1 MIRFWRLNERTVDS
15 LGLSCTEDGLFLGR
29 TPLIERRGK
38 RHVVRAQ
45 GEIDR
50 LLKRAYHGEQAADR
64 LMPGLA
70 TVAAA
75 LNADD
80 QCLARIAAVH
90 LQIPDLPSEAARNG
104 MEAEEILIKSFDSS
118 VLLPPAGFHKAS
130 PDDPEHPGWPKG
142 TEGGLGGKFRPKDA
156 PEPVIT
162 QEAKDRIRR
171 IVVRRALRSG
181 ALAVLRLTAEAA
193 ANAIPFV
200 GLAADIAMLIDLAN
214 TISEF
219 RQLKVNADAAI
230 DFIKNGPYTLEEL
243 QVPSLRGYE
252 EFSSYYEFRKDVF
265 ARWLLE
271 KRFGPAGDGKQYHH
285 LVTQGGANEGK
296 IPSERLHNT
305 DNIIRLPT
313 LLHEA
318 VNGEY
323 LGESPDQNLNMY
335 QWLQTQPYEVQRE
348 EGLKILRKLHILK

>member
-1 MIRFWRLNERTVDS
+1 MIRFWRLNERTVDN
-15 LGLSCTEDGLFLGR
+15 LGLACTEDGVFLGR
-29 TPLIERRGK
+29 TPLIERRGE
-38 RHVVRAQ
+38 RFVVRER
-45 GEIDR
+45 GEIER
-50 LLKRAYHGEQAADR
+50 LLKRAYRSEPAINR
-64 LMPGLA
+64 LIPGLA

-80 QCLARIAAVH
+80 QCLAKSPRCICKS
-90 LQIPDLPSEAARNG
+90 PTCP
-104 MEAEEILIKSFDSS
+104 IKRRGRASKRRTFLSS
-118 VLLPPAGFHKAS
+118 PLNSSLVLRPAGLRKAS

-142 TEGGLGGKFRPKDA
+142 TEGGLGGKFRPKDG
-156 PEPVIT
+156 PEAIIT

-181 ALAVLRLTAEAA
+181 ALAVLRFTAEAA
-193 ANAIPFV
+193 ANAIPLV
-200 GLAADIAMLIDLAN
+200 GVAADIAMLIDLAN

-219 RQLKVNADAAI
+219 KQLKINADAAI
-230 DFIKNGPYTLEEL
+230 DFIKNGPYSFEQL
-243 QVPSLRGYE
+243 QVPSPGGYE

-265 ARWLLE
+265 PGWLLE
-271 KRFGPAGDGKQYHH
+271 KRFGPAGDGKQHHH

-318 VNGEY
+318 VNAEY
-323 LGESPDQNLNMY
+323 LRESPEPNLNMY

-348 EGLKILRKLHILK
+348 KGFKRSCGNYIF